1 MARAAKATKTKQS
14 AAAGR
19 RPSRPAAVAA
29 KTPAKLTKTAATT
42 KPAPLAAASASK
54 VSKDELRAQVEKL
67 ERANATLRAKSRK
80 ANRTAKMN
88 AARIAELEDQV
99 AQLEKQAASETASVK
114 RGQKPAQVSR
124 SKRQSRVIDP
134 GDAVPPGVAAQEP
147 AALDEEAKTALE
159 HLEAHLGDR

>member
-1 MARAAKATKTKQS
+1 MKP

-19 RPSRPAAVAA
+19 RPGRSPAVAA

-42 KPAPLAAASASK
+42 KPAPLAAVSAK

-67 ERANATLRAKSRK
+67 ERANATLRTKSRE

-88 AARIAELEDQV
+88 AVRIAELEDQV
-99 AQLEKQAASETASVK
+99 AQLEKQAASETASAT
-114 RGQKPAQVSR
+114 RGQKPTEADHT
-124 SKRQSRVIDP
+124 KRQSRVIDP
-134 GDAVPPGVAAQEP
+134 GDAVPPGVAVQEP

-159 HLEAHLGDR
+159 HLETHLGAR